1 MRVEVENEV
10 SWSAGR
16 QNLHNLRT
24 SWTLY
29 SRFDFGVDWNPE
41 SRSRIKLQDGRIQ
54 CFENV
59 HVSGF
64 IISIMKLSLTMC
76 VKKV

>member
-29 SRFDFGVDWNPE
+29 SRFDFGVD
-41 SRSRIKLQDGRIQ
+41 RIDVYLLTGRVCQ
-54 CFENV
+54 LVAWVDLAERDVDATCLK
-59 HVSGF
+59 
-64 IISIMKLSLTMC
+64 ISTKPTLT
-76 VKKV
+76 